1 MERSEF
7 PLVTLSACVI
17 GHGLDIAH
25 APTIEA
31 VPKHLASASSS
42 SAKESASTSPVPY
55 GPNATRLHRGNPP
68 LTPAQGGERT
78 SDQDFSLIRL
88 NEILIASSQRLRRC
102 RVSLSVF
109 ELIKAL
115 EDFIQ
120 VIQKHSSEGYW
131 LLFDVNSSLT
141 HCVIS
146 LHPLREASLIEM
158 RRSIRLSIGRQIYSS
173 SEPPRV
179 NLQIHHPM
187 TNRLIQAVLKSQ
199 DYSLSRLD
207 DQQAI
212 TITDAPLIHTDD
224 DSAEFPFRLPLHLP
238 RYQGHSLPHHLSSCF
253 SATLSFLKAWEQID
267 SRQQTAIFIGNV
279 ERARSSQIARLLRS
293 AGVAVRAASPLGGA
307 QRLPGHFPIAIC
319 DLAGTNLL
327 DWPSVMLAG
336 QTISS
341 SIWVISSH
349 SEGDQKQIAVLMRTL
364 PSHVRVFQITQ
375 QEEEALAATV
385 SRLARDIREKTQS
398 SALELLSVDRP
409 QSLSPDERL
418 AALQH
423 VGGLIFAVG
432 QSNSAAIKREIHQM
446 TGWLSLV
453 PEEVVPSRL
462 KHQLMMTARS
472 RMPSPQTLESLI
484 HLACHWASERLI
496 TA

>member
-1 MERSEF
+1 MELLEI
-7 PLVTLSACVI
+7 PLVTLSACVV
-17 GHGLDIAH
+17 GHGLDIGH
-25 APTIEA
+25 TPTVES
-31 VPKHLASASSS
+31 VPKKSLLAIPRSAEESVSAS
-42 SAKESASTSPVPY
+42 PD
-55 GPNATRLHRGNPP
+55 GLNATALRPGNPL
-68 LTPAQGGERT
+68 LTPAQEDERT
-78 SDQDFSLIRL
+78 SHQDFSLIRL
-88 NEILIASSQRLRRC
+88 NEILIASSKRFRQCSL
-102 RVSLSVF
+102 SLSVF
-109 ELIKAL
+109 TLITVL

-120 VIQKHSSEGYW
+120 VIRQHPSEGYW

-146 LHPLREASLIEM
+146 LHPLREVSLIEM
-158 RRSIRLSIGRQIYSS
+158 RRSVRLTTGRQFYSS
-173 SEPPRV
+173 AKAQRV
-179 NLQIHHPM
+179 NLQIHHPN
-187 TNRLIQAVLKSQ
+187 TNRLVQAVLKSQ

-207 DQQAI
+207 DLRAI
-212 TITDAPLIHTDD
+212 TITDALPIHTDN
-224 DSAEFPFRLPLHLP
+224 DSAEIPSLLPLHLP
-238 RYQGHSLPHHLSSCF
+238 RYQGGSLPHHLSSCLT
-253 SATLSFLKAWEQID
+253 ATLSFLNAWEQMD
-267 SRQQTAIFIGNV
+267 GPQQTAIFIGNV
-279 ERARSSQIARLLRS
+279 HSARSSQITRLLRS
-293 AGVAVRAASPLGGA
+293 SGLAVRPVSLNDGA
-307 QRLPGHFPIAIC
+307 KRYPGRFSVAIC
-319 DLAGTNLL
+319 DLAGTNPL
-327 DWPSVMLAG
+327 DWATMMLTS
-336 QTISS
+336 QTASS
-341 SIWVISSH
+341 SIWIISAH
-349 SEGDQKQIAVLMRTL
+349 SAVDQKQITVLKRTL

-398 SALELLSVDRP
+398 SALELLSIDRP

-484 HLACHWASERLI
+484 HLACQWAWEGLI